1 VDAQLDAMQIM
12 RAWPGVYYKAE
23 VFGLWVTSTKLVD
36 DRRLH
41 AVCKAGI
48 VIARILHV
56 RL

>member
-1 VDAQLDAMQIM
+1 MDAQLDAMQIM